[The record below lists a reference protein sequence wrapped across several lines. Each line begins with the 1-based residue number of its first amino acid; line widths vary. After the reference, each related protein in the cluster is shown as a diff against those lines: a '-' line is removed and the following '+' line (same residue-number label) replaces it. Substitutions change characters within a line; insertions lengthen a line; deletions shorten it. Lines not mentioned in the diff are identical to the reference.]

1 MLQRADVQLA
11 EDGLSGYFPRQIT
24 GRRMLSRGFRLH
36 RSTTGVTHWILCID
50 PPGHPS
56 PARFKKLSPQQRST
70 ASIRANKKSLSLC
83 RNRLEFSKTKN
94 CLFVSQAYNIN
105 STKSFRSFFY
115 VKLYFFILFKTL
127 VWTQLLYVISV
138 NKDIFA
144 SICRLDES
152 KSFFC
157 IKPLYGSLFCHC
169 ITCICIVLK
178 VPKKRFKRVELG

>member
-1 MLQRADVQLA
+1 M
-11 EDGLSGYFPRQIT
+11 
-24 GRRMLSRGFRLH
+24 
-36 RSTTGVTHWILCID
+36 
-50 PPGHPS
+50 
-56 PARFKKLSPQQRST
+56 
-70 ASIRANKKSLSLC
+70 
-83 RNRLEFSKTKN
+83 LEFSKTKN

-105 STKSFRSFFY
+105 ITKSFRSFFY

-127 VWTQLLYVISV
+127 VWTQILYVISV

-178 VPKKRFKRVELG
+178 VPKKRRSEEHTSELQSRGQLVCRLL